1 METTAK
7 PKKWGNS
14 IGIIIPKKI
23 IEQQKITL
31 KDDLI
36 IHIEKKEDSERKQLL
51 AEGYIEMREELIK
64 LNKEF
69 EKADAKWPKK

>member
-14 IGIIIPKKI
+14 IGVIIPKEI
-23 IEQQKITL
+23 VDQQKITL
-31 KDDLI
+31 KDELI
-36 IHIEKKEDSERKQLL
+36 IHVEKKKNVEKKKLL
-51 AEGYIEMREELIK
+51 AEGYVEMRDELTK

-69 EKADAKWPKK
+69 EKADAKWPRK